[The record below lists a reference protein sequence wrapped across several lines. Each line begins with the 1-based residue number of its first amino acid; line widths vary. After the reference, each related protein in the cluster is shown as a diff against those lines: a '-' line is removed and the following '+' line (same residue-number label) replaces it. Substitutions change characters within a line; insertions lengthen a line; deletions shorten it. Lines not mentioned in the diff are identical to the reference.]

1 MWWVGASLFPK
12 PAKENSP
19 SGSEYTYHNV
29 HGSLGSSVVEGNYS
43 WFWSIYNGTPC
54 QWRRGSPPFLLSEN
68 MLNTTD
74 TIIIDSFISLDT
86 YSSNS
91 PCKLIL

>member
-19 SGSEYTYHNV
+19 SGSEYTYHNL

-43 WFWSIYNGTPC
+43 WFWSIYNGIH
-54 QWRRGSPPFLLSEN
+54 RVSGDGARPPFFCLQ
-68 MLNTTD
+68 
-74 TIIIDSFISLDT
+74 I
-86 YSSNS
+86 
-91 PCKLIL
+91 C

>member
-12 PAKENSP
+12 PAKENSQ

-43 WFWSIYNGTPC
+43 WFWYI
-54 QWRRGSPPFLLSEN
+54 
-68 MLNTTD
+68 
-74 TIIIDSFISLDT
+74 
-86 YSSNS
+86 
-91 PCKLIL
+91 